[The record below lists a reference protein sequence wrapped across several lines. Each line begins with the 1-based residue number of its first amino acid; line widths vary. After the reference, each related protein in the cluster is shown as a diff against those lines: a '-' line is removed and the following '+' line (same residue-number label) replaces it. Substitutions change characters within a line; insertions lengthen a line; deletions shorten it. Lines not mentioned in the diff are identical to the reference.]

1 MDPAKRAELDKKLA
15 QLREFYIQGLP
26 AEFEKLQDLLDQVSP
41 NKPARD
47 VISEIHQALHKFAG
61 SGGSFGFHEL
71 SIEARKVEQELL
83 QWLKTEE
90 SLFSADKLAALRSK
104 IDELKK
110 VLSVKDQQD
119 SELEPVS
126 SDANQKARPNELSAR
141 IKPKK
146 NNIVKSK
153 RIWLVEDN
161 KKLHEKLAR
170 ELVSF
175 SFEVIPFDSLDQ
187 IQNQENQNKAD
198 LILIDFSLLQYDLTK
213 NSLVLPSFI
222 TEQSTPFLVVGA
234 QNDFK
239 VRLAVAKLGASGYF
253 VMPIDIADI
262 INRIN
267 QIFDAQTALP
277 GRVLIV
283 DDDLQ
288 LACHYKLVLESA
300 EFKVDFVNH
309 PEELLPRMETF
320 KPELVLMDLN
330 MPEVSGRDLAG
341 VIRQFKRY
349 TSLPIVFLSAE
360 TELSTQLDALFYGAD
375 EFLTKPISNDALI
388 LAVHARIYRAR
399 TLEALITKDGLT
411 GLLTHS
417 NIKEMAEYELSRS
430 KRTAITQSFA
440 MLDIDHFKSVND
452 TYGHAVGDTVI
463 ASLATLLKQRL
474 RTTDLIGRYGGEEFL
489 VVLPECEIDEAVIL
503 LEKIRILFSEIEF
516 HKDEQTFSCTISIGV
531 ASTSQFLSC
540 ESDELI
546 NSADQALYKAK
557 RSGRNK
563 TVMYSTDG

>member
-15 QLREFYIQGLP
+15 QLRDFYIQGLP

-71 SIEARKVEQELL
+71 SVEARKVEQELL

-90 SLFSADKLAALRSK
+90 SLFSAEKLEALGNK
-104 IDELKK
+104 IAELKK
-110 VLSVKDQQD
+110 VLSVKEEKVEQD
-119 SELEPVS
+119 TTGTALKSLP
-126 SDANQKARPNELSAR
+126 KELSAR
-141 IKPKK
+141 VKPKK
-146 NNIVKSK
+146 DTIVKSK

-161 KKLHEKLAR
+161 KRLHEKLAR

-175 SFEVIPFDSLDQ
+175 SFEVIPLGSLDQ
-187 IQNQENQNKAD
+187 LQNQENQNKAD
-198 LILIDFSLLQYDLTK
+198 LILIDLTLLEYDQAK
-213 NSLVLPSFI
+213 NTLVLPSFI
-222 TEQSTPFLVVGA
+222 REQSTPFLVVGA
-234 QNDFK
+234 QNDFMI
-239 VRLAVAKLGASGYF
+239 RLAVAKLGASGYF

-300 EFKVDFVNH
+300 EFKVDFVTH
-309 PEELLPRMETF
+309 PKELLPRMESF
-320 KPELVLMDLN
+320 QPELVLMDLN

-360 TELSTQLDALFYGAD
+360 TELTTQLDALFYGAD

-417 NIKEMAEYELSRS
+417 NIKEMAEYELNRA
-430 KRTAITQSFA
+430 KRTGITQCFA

-503 LEKIRILFSEIEF
+503 LEKIRNLFSEIEF
-516 HKDEQTFSCTISIGV
+516 HKDQQTFFCTISIGV

-540 ESDELI
+540 EADELI
-546 NSADQALYKAK
+546 NSADKALYQAK
-557 RSGRNK
+557 RGGRNK
-563 TVMYSTDG
+563 TVMYSTNG

>member
-1 MDPAKRAELDKKLA
+1 MDPAKRAELDKKLT

-26 AEFEKLQDLLDQVSP
+26 AEFEKLQRLLDEVNP
-41 NKPARD
+41 NKPARE

-71 SIEARKVEQELL
+71 SADARKAEQELL
-83 QWLKTEE
+83 KWLKTEE
-90 SLFSADKLAALRSK
+90 SLFSEEKLADLRSK

-110 VLSVKDQQD
+110 VLVSKEHQDQTPRETEVTQ
-119 SELEPVS
+119 S
-126 SDANQKARPNELSAR
+126 RPNVDTKEHSQA
-141 IKPKK
+141 KQ
-146 NNIVKSK
+146 NNIIKSK
-153 RIWLVEDN
+153 RILLVEDN

-175 SFEVIPFDSLDQ
+175 SFEVIPFASLDLLK
-187 IQNQENQNKAD
+187 IQKNDNKAD
-198 LILIDFSLLQYDLTK
+198 LLLIDLSLLNYDQTK
-213 NSLVLPSFI
+213 NSLLLPPI
-222 TEQSTPFLVVGA
+222 IKEQGVPFLLIGA
-234 QNDFK
+234 QNDFNI
-239 VRLAVAKLGASGYF
+239 RLAIAKLGASGYF
-253 VMPIDIADI
+253 VMPLDIADI
-262 INRIN
+262 IQRIN
-267 QIFDAQTALP
+267 QVFDAQSALP

-288 LACHYKLVLESA
+288 LACHYKLVLEAA
-300 EFKVDFVNH
+300 EFKVDFVTH
-309 PEELLPRMETF
+309 PEELLPRMESF
-320 KPELVLMDLN
+320 QPELVLMDLN
-330 MPEVSGRDLAG
+330 MPDVSGRDLAG

-349 TSLPIVFLSAE
+349 NSLPIVFLSAE
-360 TELSTQLDALFYGAD
+360 TELSAQIDALYYGAD
-375 EFLTKPISNDALI
+375 EFLTKPISDDALI
-388 LAVHARIYRAR
+388 LAVHARISRAR

-417 NIKEMAEYELSRS
+417 NIKEMAGYELSRA
-430 KRTAITQSFA
+430 KRTAITQCFA

-452 TYGHAVGDTVI
+452 TYGHATGDTVI

-503 LEKIRILFSEIEF
+503 LEKIRVLFSEIEF
-516 HKDEQTFSCTISIGV
+516 CKDDMLFSSSISIGV

-540 ESDELI
+540 EADDLI
-546 NSADQALYKAK
+546 NCADQALYRAK

-563 TVMYSTDG
+563 TVMYAAAD